1 MATNESITAPAPRLT
16 PRDRQGLVTWLVECR
31 YRFAGLQTFR
41 TEYPNLWRDG
51 DSGLLRFRHRA
62 ALKDRRRLRRLPD
75 VELVEEGARQLELR
89 NMLNTEFVRR
99 DAEEKERDQ
108 DAHRGKELLD
118 RCKQN
123 GSIRGKD
130 TSAKAAKGKLAAL
143 EEAKRIREKHPHWS
157 TSQVAQL
164 VVHKHN
170 PYKLSLSTI
179 RRYLR
184 G

>member
-31 YRFAGLQTFR
+31 YRFAELQTFR

-75 VELVEEGARQLELR
+75 VELVEEGARQLEFR

-99 DAEEKERDQ
+99 DAEEKERDRR
-108 DAHRGKELLD
+108 AHSKRK
-118 RCKQN
+118 R
-123 GSIRGKD
+123 
-130 TSAKAAKGKLAAL
+130 KGRTK
-143 EEAKRIREKHPHWS
+143 
-157 TSQVAQL
+157 
-164 VVHKHN
+164 
-170 PYKLSLSTI
+170 
-179 RRYLR
+179 
-184 G
+184 